1 VHRSPVVFITTFTG
15 FHGCS
20 AIAGDVYNKSH
31 RSSPVQRLS
40 LAGSARWAE
49 LRPGAEVRRAA
60 CRCNTQAGRHRCYR
74 CHRCAGA
81 LSAITGW
88 LRAVG
93 RTSARHSKV
102 RRAAC
107 RCNTQAG
114 RRRCH
119 RCTGDLRPITVGFS
133 RAWAVGR
140 SLKRRLYKS
149 AVLRNRGRKVEQR
162 TGETCS
168 RCMSLSN

>member
-1 VHRSPVVFITTFTG
+1 MGRAPAGRRGAAGCMLVQYTGRQTPVLPVSPVRR
-15 FHGCS
+15 CS
-20 AIAGDVYNKSH
+20 VGYHWLVAGGG
-31 RSSPVQRLS
+31 RT
-40 LAGSARWAE
+40 SARHSK
-49 LRPGAEVRRAA
+49 VRRAA

-93 RTSARHSKV
+93 RTSARHGKV

-114 RRRCH
+114 RHRCH
-119 RCTGDLRPITVGFS
+119 RC
-133 RAWAVGR
+133 
-140 SLKRRLYKS
+140 
-149 AVLRNRGRKVEQR
+149 
-162 TGETCS
+162 C
-168 RCMSLSN
+168 RCHR

>member
-1 VHRSPVVFITTFTG
+1 VKRKAVQVRRSPVVFMTGLTG
-15 FHGCS
+15 FRGCN

-60 CRCNTQAGRHRCYR
+60 CWCNTQAGRHRCCR

-88 LRAVG
+88 LRAV
-93 RTSARHSKV
+93 AE
-102 RRAAC
+102 
-107 RCNTQAG
+107 
-114 RRRCH
+114 
-119 RCTGDLRPITVGFS
+119 LRPGTVRCGGLHAGAIRRPADTGVTGVTGAPVLCRLS
-133 RAWAVGR
+133 LAGCGR
-140 SLKRRLYKS
+140 
-149 AVLRNRGRKVEQR
+149 
-162 TGETCS
+162 
-168 RCMSLSN
+168 

>member
-1 VHRSPVVFITTFTG
+1 MKRKAVHVHRSPVVFITTFTG

-74 CHRCAGA
+74 CHRYAGA

-88 LRAVG
+88 LRAVAELRPG
-93 RTSARHSKV
+93 TV
-102 RRAAC
+102 RCGGLAVHAGAIRRPAELRPGTV
-107 RCNTQAG
+107 RCGGCMPVQYAG
-114 RRRCH
+114 RQTPVSPVH
-119 RCTGDLRPITVGFS
+119 R
-133 RAWAVGR
+133 
-140 SLKRRLYKS
+140 
-149 AVLRNRGRKVEQR
+149 
-162 TGETCS
+162 
-168 RCMSLSN
+168 

>member
-1 VHRSPVVFITTFTG
+1 MLSGNQAIYSQSTVLFCSVLFWSGAYNTRWRQTSCFSVLKRKAVQVRRSPVVFMTGLTG
-15 FHGCS
+15 FRGCN

-93 RTSARHSKV
+93 RTSARHGKV

-114 RRRCH
+114 RHRCH
-119 RCTGDLRPITVGFS
+119 RC
-133 RAWAVGR
+133 
-140 SLKRRLYKS
+140 
-149 AVLRNRGRKVEQR
+149 
-162 TGETCS
+162 C
-168 RCMSLSN
+168 RCHR

>member
-1 VHRSPVVFITTFTG
+1 MQNLARYNDNFRYLLTCICVFSKFAFAIPVKDKRGASISDAFEKILKRKAVHVHRSPVVFITTFTG

-31 RSSPVQRLS
+31 LSSPVQRLS

-88 LRAVG
+88 
-93 RTSARHSKV
+93 
-102 RRAAC
+102 
-107 RCNTQAG
+107 
-114 RRRCH
+114 
-119 RCTGDLRPITVGFS
+119 
-133 RAWAVGR
+133 
-140 SLKRRLYKS
+140 
-149 AVLRNRGRKVEQR
+149 
-162 TGETCS
+162 
-168 RCMSLSN
+168 

>member
-1 VHRSPVVFITTFTG
+1 MMCQKNTILKLRLPYPLLKRKAVQVRRSPVVFITILTG

-60 CRCNTQAGRHRCYR
+60 CRCNTQAGRHRC
-74 CHRCAGA
+74 HRYAGA

-114 RRRCH
+114 RHRCH
-119 RCTGDLRPITVGFS
+119 RLLPVSPVICGL
-133 RAWAVGR
+133 
-140 SLKRRLYKS
+140 
-149 AVLRNRGRKVEQR
+149 
-162 TGETCS
+162 
-168 RCMSLSN
+168 